1 MAIIASAKGGGN
13 FNPVSE
19 GVHLATCIWIIDL
32 GEQWSEIYKKAYP
45 KVMITW
51 EIPDEIISTDEGEKP
66 KVISR
71 EYTLSLSEK
80 SVLRSHLESWR
91 GKKFTEAESKGFDLK
106 NVLGKGCQIQIL
118 HTEKGDRTYANISS
132 IMTLPKGSEKSVAVN
147 KTVFF
152 DLTDPDCL
160 NQFDQIPN
168 WIQDKIKKSDT
179 YKQIVNAQFSHPSQ
193 DFQEIPDPD
202 DLPF

>member
-179 YKQIVNAQFSHPSQ
+179 YKQIVNAQFSHPPQ